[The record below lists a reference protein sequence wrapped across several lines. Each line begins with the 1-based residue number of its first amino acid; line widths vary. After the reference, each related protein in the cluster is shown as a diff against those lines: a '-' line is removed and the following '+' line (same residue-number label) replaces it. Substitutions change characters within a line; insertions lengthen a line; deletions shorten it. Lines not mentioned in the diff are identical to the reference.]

1 MTTQDKSSSH
11 TASQTNNQ
19 ASSSSLKKSSSH
31 VPLPTMQCSSED
43 DTTTIKLS
51 GRLDHQGVA
60 AIWDSTIEKVRN
72 CQTGRLVVDMDG
84 VDYMDISGASLVTE
98 LQIAHGQTEARLEIV
113 DLAKEYQPLLK
124 LFAPT
129 DFTVRKRRPREFN
142 LREQIGMATVDLWKD
157 IRVLVAFVGELSVA
171 LMHALLKPARIRWKD
186 VFWVMETAGVNALP
200 IIALIGFLMGLIM
213 AFQSAVPLQRFGADI
228 FVANMLTISLIRELG
243 PLVTAILLAGRSG
256 SAFAAEIGTMTVN
269 EEVNA
274 LKTMGIDPLAFLAVP
289 RVLATMLVTPVLT
302 IFFNLFALL
311 GGSIVV
317 VNFGYS
323 FVTYVLRV
331 QASLSLVDLWGGLFK
346 AWVFSL
352 LVSGIGCQR
361 GLMTGTG
368 SSAVGAST
376 TSSVVSGLI
385 LIAISDGIMAVM
397 FYAMGI

>member
-142 LREQIGMATVDLWKD
+142 LREQIGM
-157 IRVLVAFVGELSVA
+157 G
-171 LMHALLKPARIRWKD
+171 H
-186 VFWVMETAGVNALP
+186 
-200 IIALIGFLMGLIM
+200 
-213 AFQSAVPLQRFGADI
+213 
-228 FVANMLTISLIRELG
+228 
-243 PLVTAILLAGRSG
+243 
-256 SAFAAEIGTMTVN
+256 
-269 EEVNA
+269 
-274 LKTMGIDPLAFLAVP
+274 
-289 RVLATMLVTPVLT
+289 
-302 IFFNLFALL
+302 
-311 GGSIVV
+311 GGSVEGHPRPGCI
-317 VNFGYS
+317 
-323 FVTYVLRV
+323 R
-331 QASLSLVDLWGGLFK
+331 GGTERCLD
-346 AWVFSL
+346 A
-352 LVSGIGCQR
+352 R
-361 GLMTGTG
+361 P
-368 SSAVGAST
+368 A
-376 TSSVVSGLI
+376 
-385 LIAISDGIMAVM
+385 
-397 FYAMGI
+397 